1 MPQKIPFFT
10 LMTGGDSELTHELMS
25 TLPGLLVSPMLWHN
39 YGCGLYGENFQLK
52 AVGFSVEL
60 ILENE
65 LPAVFTALRLNKLP
79 IGVILDTWLRQCFLN
94 ILDFNEIEQYILF
107 ALFYGSDF
115 IVYFCVSL
123 ICNIQEIILDND
135 DSEVNL
141 FQKVVT
147 HRAEGFYA
155 GDYLPFMNKLSAK
168 YRSIIF
174 EYLNSLVNML

>member
-1 MPQKIPFFT
+1 MPQKSPFFT

-52 AVGFSVEL
+52 AVGFCVEL

-65 LPAVFTALRLNKLP
+65 LPAVFAALRLNKLP

-107 ALFYGSDF
+107 ALFYGSDY

-141 FQKVVT
+141 FQKIVT
-147 HRAEGFYA
+147 HRAGGFFA